1 MSVILGQVLLPKLYR
16 QCSNNSNHILH
27 HSLHRAQLH
36 HNSNHNIQL
45 GVFGRLDL
53 LSAVEAFAPEA
64 DHLDFL
70 LPQLLRKFLIHVRL
84 SKLLLLL

>member
-1 MSVILGQVLLPKLYR
+1 MSVLLGQVLLPKLYR
-16 QCSNNSNHILH
+16 QCSNNSSRILH
-27 HSLHRAQLH
+27 HSLHRAQPH

-53 LSAVEAFAPEA
+53 LGYLEAFAPEA
-64 DHLDFL
+64 DHLGFRQ
-70 LPQLLRKFLIHVRL
+70 PQFLIRVRL